1 MRKRQ
6 RFKCHGFGFDLQTYQ
21 KLRDYGFGNQDI
33 LILSQNP
40 AKFLKE
46 FKKHSKNIPDGL
58 KNDAYIACKKAI
70 ARKEVIWYG
79 KHT

>member
-6 RFKCHGFGFDLQTYQ
+6 IFKCHGFGFDLQTYQ

-58 KNDAYIACKKAI
+58 KNDAYMTCKKAI
-70 ARKEVIWYG
+70 ARKEAMWYG